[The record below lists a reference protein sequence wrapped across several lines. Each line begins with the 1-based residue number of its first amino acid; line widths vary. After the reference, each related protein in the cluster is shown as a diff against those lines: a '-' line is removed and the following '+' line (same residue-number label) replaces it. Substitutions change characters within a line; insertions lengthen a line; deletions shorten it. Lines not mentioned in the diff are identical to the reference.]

1 MNETTLTRTITD
13 IAAPLAA
20 SMGLAIW
27 GVEAAFAKRSVI
39 RIFVEGE
46 NGVDI
51 DKCAELSRLL
61 GLSLDVDDVIP
72 GAYVLEVSSP
82 GLERTFFTAEQLA
95 ANVGNV
101 VLISLHSPTASY
113 PGRKKL
119 FGTLTGA
126 ENGTF
131 SVTLLD
137 MPAPESA
144 SEKENAPARKGAA
157 AKKAAPA
164 KPTTADKTEEAP
176 VKENIPATFAWD
188 DIKKAKLVHFLPEV
202 PGTVKGKKPK
212 QIKAPKAPAGMPENG
227 EGQAAE

>member
-13 IAAPLAA
+13 IAGPLAA

-61 GLSLDVDDVIP
+61 GLSLDVEDVIP

-82 GLERTFFTAEQLA
+82 GLERTFFTRDQLA
-95 ANVGNV
+95 ENVGKV
-101 VLISLHSPTASY
+101 VAVSLHSPTEAY
-113 PGRKKL
+113 PGRKNL
-119 FGTLTGA
+119 LGTLTGA

-131 SVTLLD
+131 SIIPLD
-137 MPAPESA
+137 VPAQTNASA
-144 SEKENAPARKGAA
+144 NDGAP
-157 AKKAAPA
+157 AKKASAKKSAPA
-164 KPTTADKTEEAP
+164 QEDAP
-176 VKENIPATFAWD
+176 VKEDIPAVFAWD
-188 DIKKAKLVHFLPEV
+188 DIKKAKLVHFLPEQ

-212 QIKAPKAPAGMPENG
+212 QIKSPKAPVEKPEDG
-227 EGQAAE
+227 EGQTAE

>member
-1 MNETTLTRTITD
+1 MNETTLTRTIAE
-13 IAAPLAA
+13 IAGPLAA

-61 GLSLDVDDVIP
+61 GLSLDVEDVIP

-82 GLERTFFTAEQLA
+82 GLERTFFTPDQLA
-95 ANVGNV
+95 ENVGKIV
-101 VLISLHSPTASY
+101 DISLHSPTEAY

-119 FGTLTGA
+119 LGTLTGA

-137 MPAPESA
+137 VPGEES
-144 SEKENAPARKGAA
+144 
-157 AKKAAPA
+157 
-164 KPTTADKTEEAP
+164 
-176 VKENIPATFAWD
+176 IPLTFAWG
-188 DIKKAKLVHFLPEV
+188 DIKKAKLVHFLPEQ
-202 PGTVKGKKPK
+202 PGAVKGKKPK
-212 QIKAPKAPAGMPENG
+212 QIKAPEAPAVKPEDG